1 MMKIFKAFSHLTEK
15 QTRLLPCILPFVVK
29 KCRAILP
36 RPRIINETVRVEPGL
51 GPGLEF
57 HMKDQDGDALPLV

>member
-1 MMKIFKAFSHLTEK
+1 MMKIFKAFSLLTEK
-15 QTRLLPCILPFVVK
+15 PTRLLPCNLPFVVK

-36 RPRIINETVRVEPGL
+36 RPRIINETVGVEAGL